1 MQLGAEIAMLPTYV
15 RRTPRSERAQMIP
28 FTDINVGF
36 ANAENYRKREN
47 KELLTK
53 YFVRDAFLEKLL
65 DHNVYFLVGEKGTG
79 KTAYSTYLRNN
90 DYRGKKAFTYD
101 VRQTEY
107 QKFLELKRQG
117 HLPISEYAE
126 VWRTLLLILAASA
139 ILERSGTPEF
149 LRRFTKLGALK
160 KAIDEFYHN
169 AFSPE
174 IVKIIDFV
182 ESAEESSSLVARYLG
197 LKLASSSAARKEK
210 KDSASLFQINLM
222 QIRRAFES
230 VLSSLDLDTDHTI
243 FIDGIDVR
251 PSEIPYSD
259 YFECVRGLI
268 EAVWNV
274 NNDFLAN
281 VKDSTGII
289 RVVLLVRPDIF
300 LRTGLHNVNTKL
312 RDNSVFLNWGTTYK
326 DYRSSSLF
334 RVADRLLSAQQEETL
349 KMGQAWDY
357 YFPFHAENVK
367 AIAVSGK
374 STVNS
379 FLAFLRFSYYRPRDI
394 SAMIGTMRDFLAKR
408 GRVDYVS
415 ADDFNDP
422 SFRDAHADY
431 LLGEL
436 RDQLLFYY
444 SQDEFD
450 LFLQFFSHLR
460 GKKKFSYKL
469 YLEVFN
475 SFITEC
481 VASGKPL
488 PQFFESADVF
498 LQFLY
503 EQNVI
508 SYIESDE
515 EDKKKERFVRW
526 CFRERTLSNLSPK
539 VRTHVDYE
547 IFYGLT
553 KALNVGRPIR
563 VSRAK
568 AARQLGTIVRFD
580 EGGKFGFIRGGPE
593 QAEYYFKFDQVF
605 SDRVFRV
612 GDKVSFEV
620 RIKYGKLRA
629 EAIRGSR

>member
-1 MQLGAEIAMLPTYV
+1 
-15 RRTPRSERAQMIP
+15 MIP
-28 FTDINVGF
+28 FTEINVGF

-53 YFVRDAFLEKLL
+53 FFVRDDFLEKLL

-79 KTAYSTYLRNN
+79 KTAYSTFLRNN
-90 DYRGKKAFTYD
+90 NYRGRKAFTFD

-107 QKFLELKRQG
+107 RKLLELKRG
-117 HLPISEYAE
+117 GYLPLSQYSEL
-126 VWRTLLLILAASA
+126 WRALLLILAATSV
-139 ILERSGTPEF
+139 LDGSGTPEF
-149 LRRFTKLGALK
+149 LRKFTKLGALK
-160 KAIDEFYHN
+160 QIIDDFYRD

-174 IVKIIDFV
+174 IIKVIDFL
-182 ESAEESSSLVARYLG
+182 EASEESSTLMAKYLG
-197 LKLASSSAARKEK
+197 LKSELSSKSRREK
-210 KDSASLFQINLM
+210 KDSKSLFQISLM
-222 QIRRAFES
+222 DIRREFES
-230 VLSSLDLDTDHTI
+230 ILDSINLGEDHII

-251 PSEIPYSD
+251 PSDIPYED
-259 YFECVRGLI
+259 YFDCVRGLI
-268 EAVWNV
+268 EAVWNI
-274 NNDFLAN
+274 NADFLSN
-281 VKDSTGII
+281 IKGSKGII

-300 LRTGLHNVNTKL
+300 LRTGLHNVNAKL

-326 DYRSSSLF
+326 DYRDSSLF
-334 RVADRLLSAQQEETL
+334 KVADRLLSAQQGEIL
-349 KMGQAWDY
+349 ARGKAWDH

-367 AIAVSGK
+367 AAESWDQSK
-374 STVNS
+374 LNS

-394 SAMIGTMRDFLAKR
+394 SAMIGTMKDFLARR
-408 GRVDYVS
+408 GLVEYVS
-415 ADDFNDP
+415 ASDFNDP

-450 LFLQFFSHLR
+450 LFLQFFSFLR
-460 GKKKFSYKL
+460 GKKKFSYKQ
-469 YLEVFN
+469 YMEVFN
-475 SFITEC
+475 SFIAEC
-481 VASGKPL
+481 VASGKQL
-488 PQFFESADVF
+488 PKFFENADVF

-508 SYIESDE
+508 CYIETDGS
-515 EDKKKERFVRW
+515 EDKKERFIRW

-563 VSRAK
+563 VSTAK
-568 AARQLGTIVRFD
+568 PKREVGTIINYNEDGR
-580 EGGKFGFIRGGPE
+580 FGFIRGGPD

-605 SDRVFRV
+605 GDRIFRV

-629 EAIRGSR
+629 EVVRATR